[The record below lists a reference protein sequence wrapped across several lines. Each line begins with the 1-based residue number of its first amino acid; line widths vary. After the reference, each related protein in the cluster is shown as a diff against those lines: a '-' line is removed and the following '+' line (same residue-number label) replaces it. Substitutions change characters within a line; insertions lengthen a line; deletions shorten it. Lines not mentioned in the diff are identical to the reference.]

1 MDGYPAN
8 IRAWPL
14 SCFAS
19 DMQFKHIL
27 FPVDFSIQSAQI
39 VPSVQSFVKQFKSEL
54 TLLHVVEF
62 PYATTGEI
70 DALALDSW
78 TWSEFEN
85 CQTSKLKEF
94 RWANFSS
101 GQVPVALRT
110 GDPGSAIAEYV
121 NEMNVDLIM
130 MPSHGYGPFR
140 AALLGSVTA
149 KVVHD
154 TCCPVWTSVHS
165 DELQNPPYP
174 CRLIVCAVDGL
185 ESSVETIRLA
195 GLMAQ
200 DLESSLMLVHA
211 VTPKEA
217 GPDSQIRS
225 RIEELERAANVS
237 VPICMGTGDIDSV
250 VTRAAKAHG
259 ADLLVVGRGRAP
271 EIFGSLRSHVF
282 SIIRDSPCPVLTI

>member
-1 MDGYPAN
+1 MGRLRKYK
-8 IRAWPL
+8 AWPFR
-14 SCFAS
+14 CFGS
-19 DMQFKHIL
+19 DMQFEHIL

-39 VPSVQSFVKQFKSEL
+39 VPSVQGFVKQFKAKL

-62 PYATTGEI
+62 PYATPGDV

-78 TWSEFEN
+78 NWSELEKG
-85 CQTSKLKEF
+85 QRSKLNEF
-94 RWANFSS
+94 RWSYFTS
-101 GQVPVALRT
+101 GQVDVALRR
-110 GDPGSAIAEYV
+110 GDPGSLISEYA

-130 MPSHGYGPFR
+130 MPSHGYGRFR

-154 TCCPVWTSVHS
+154 TCCPVWTSIHT
-165 DELQNPPYP
+165 DELHNPPYP
-174 CRLIVCAVDGL
+174 CRLIVCAVDDL

-195 GLMAQ
+195 GLLAQ

-211 VTPKEA
+211 VTAKEA
-217 GPDSQIRS
+217 ATDSQIRS
-225 RIEELERAANVS
+225 RIRELQRAANVS
-237 VPICMGTGDIDSV
+237 VPICLGTGHIDSV
-250 VTRAAKAHG
+250 VTGAAKAHG
-259 ADLLVVGRGRAP
+259 ADLLIVGRGRAP